1 MSSWKTSSDATVERL
16 RADVQAGLIIPFI
29 GSGASYTSRLPSWN
43 RLVREVAD
51 QVEFDQDVFTSQGTY
66 PQLFDY
72 YLSIGAPKT
81 LEKYASY
88 LSREFAR
95 ATVDFTPSPVHEE
108 LAQMDID
115 AVYTTNYDDLLERA
129 FAIAGRAVLPVITY
143 SDLATRPPVGTV
155 QIVKY
160 HGDFAVPETLVLTES
175 QYFERMTLDTAMDI
189 RLRADALS
197 RSLLFVGYSLSDV
210 NVRYLLFRLNK
221 ERSANIAGAGTGG
234 RGRRSYIV
242 SSSIGEVQKEV
253 LLSRYNVEVN

>member
-1 MSSWKTSSDATVERL
+1 MESPGSRSCGTRWNSTKTCSRPKARILSFSTT
-16 RADVQAGLIIPFI
+16 
-29 GSGASYTSRLPSWN
+29 TSRS
-43 RLVREVAD
+43 V
-51 QVEFDQDVFTSQGTY
+51 
-66 PQLFDY
+66 PQRR
-72 YLSIGAPKT
+72 SRSM
-81 LEKYASY
+81 ASY

-221 ERSANIAGAGTGG
+221 ERSANICGCWHWRSRTQVLHRLVFDRRGAKG
-234 RGRRSYIV
+234 S
-242 SSSIGEVQKEV
+242 
-253 LLSRYNVEVN
+253 LALSL